1 MANESERVPNVPKIF
16 LWPIVAQLERSRSF
30 ESESKVVF
38 SAKNDRYTAFGGFRV
53 LTTAYLPCV
62 VDFHG
67 LKTLLYSMCHFYVVI
82 CCVYNAHCCSCD
94 RLLLSV
100 LLTLF

>member
-1 MANESERVPNVPKIF
+1 MANESERVPNVLKIF

-38 SAKNDRYTAFGGFRV
+38 SAKNDQYTAFGGFRAV
-53 LTTAYLPCV
+53 TTAYVSCV

-67 LKTLLYSMCHFYVVI
+67 FEDFAVQYVSLL
-82 CCVYNAHCCSCD
+82 CCY
-94 RLLLSV
+94 LLC
-100 LLTLF
+100 